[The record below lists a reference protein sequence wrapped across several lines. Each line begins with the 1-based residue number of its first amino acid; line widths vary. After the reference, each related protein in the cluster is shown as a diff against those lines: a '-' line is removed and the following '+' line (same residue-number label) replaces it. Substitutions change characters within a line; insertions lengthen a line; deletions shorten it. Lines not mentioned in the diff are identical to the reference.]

1 MAPKLRLI
9 WSELEMAPEMR
20 QITYA
25 VFNIVAH
32 SAQCGV
38 KWQKSPNITRRN
50 KLWQLNL
57 HPILYYN
64 VLEGLFI
71 YFMLLGLAADLHD
84 S

>member
-1 MAPKLRLI
+1 MASKLRPI
-9 WSELEMAPEMR
+9 WSELEMEPEMR

-25 VFNIVAH
+25 VFNIVAN

-38 KWQKSPNITRRN
+38 KRQKAPNMTRRK

-57 HPILYYN
+57 HPILYNN

-71 YFMLLGLAADLHD
+71 FHLCYWV
-84 S
+84 